1 MRMKYSFILLAAM
14 LAVLAPSVMHAQS
27 NPARPASASV
37 RPNEP
42 PLPGT
47 SSISNVE
54 VKKDD
59 QGNWVVSFEYFF
71 TGEPDDTWVRVS
83 QLAAGSRSVN
93 EDGTTAVSYDRAR
106 RGTHQRSVTL
116 RHPSDA
122 TAVTSQ
128 IQVGMGV
135 GMMATAA
142 PIKVTKN
149 VNIVWTH
156 PVVTEVEA
164 AIKAGQPQKIV
175 DKAVELIDKG
185 NRSTL
190 EAARFMLQ
198 ALIERQPTADSAYVE
213 LARVAMKTNW
223 SAAGLRDAESLIRS
237 ALKLKPDSVNAKIL
251 LGYVLAHQDRYKE
264 AEALFVQSA
273 ANDPP
278 NLYLWANWGELL
290 YRQKRWDEA
299 LAKYR
304 EALKRP
310 PPGNTY
316 DRARKESYV
325 TALYLLRRKGDVDGL
340 EATLKQRV
348 RDYPNT
354 SCFDVEYARFLAG
367 QRLDDAGAIAH
378 LRDFPSP
385 SCDEASVRNVQ
396 GLAHYVRW
404 SRATP
409 DAKTPL
415 LLQARAFMPPGPM
428 VFNMLAS
435 SDPTV
440 AVAQQ
445 LMAAGDKI
453 DIQDSERF
461 DALGMA
467 LRDGDI
473 GTARRLLRLGAKPT
487 ALQGSEQIPAAVIPV
502 IDRNE
507 EGIRL
512 MQQSGVDYSR
522 LRYGN
527 GLLFDAIRASGD
539 KKLLEMLKP
548 KTGGV

>member
-1 MRMKYSFILLAAM
+1 MKPLLLLVACSVAM
-14 LAVLAPSVMHAQS
+14 LASPTARSQS
-27 NPARPASASV
+27 NPARPSASAV
-37 RPNEP
+37 RPYEP
-42 PLPGT
+42 PLAGAN
-47 SSISNVE
+47 SVSNVE
-54 VKKDD
+54 VKKNEE
-59 QGNWVVSFEYFF
+59 GRWIVSFEYFF
-71 TGEPDDTWVRVS
+71 TGEPQDTWVRVS

-93 EDGTTAVSYDRAR
+93 GEDGTTSVSYDRAN
-106 RGTHQRSVTL
+106 RGTHRRTVVLQ
-116 RHPSDA
+116 HPSDG
-122 TAVTSQ
+122 TAVTSK
-128 IQVGMGV
+128 IHVGMGV
-135 GMMATAA
+135 GMMATSS
-142 PIKVTKN
+142 PIKVTKD
-149 VNIVWTH
+149 VNIVWPH

-185 NRSTL
+185 NRPTL

-198 ALIERQPTADSAYVE
+198 ALIERQPTVDSAYVE

-273 ANDPP
+273 VSDPP
-278 NLYLWANWGELL
+278 NLYLWANWGELF
-290 YRQKRWDEA
+290 YRQKRWDES

-304 EALKRP
+304 EAIKRP
-310 PPGNTY
+310 PTRNTY
-316 DRARKESYV
+316 DRARKEAYETV
-325 TALYLLRRKGDVDGL
+325 LYLLRRKGDVDGL

-354 SCFDVEYARFLAG
+354 SCFDVEYARFLAS
-367 QRLDDAGAIAH
+367 QRLDDSGALAH

-385 SCDEASVRNVQ
+385 SCDEADVRNVQ

-409 DAKTPL
+409 EAKTPS

-428 VFNMLAS
+428 VFYMLAS

-440 AVAQQ
+440 TVAQQ
-445 LMAAGDKI
+445 LISAGDKI
-453 DIQDSERF
+453 AIQDRDRF

-487 ALQGSEQIPAAVIPV
+487 ALQGTEQIPAAVIPV
-502 IDRNE
+502 MDRNE

-512 MQQSGVDYSR
+512 MQRSGVDYSR

-539 KKLLEMLKP
+539 KKLLEMLQP
-548 KTGGV
+548 KAGGV